1 MAVKRQNWITAALN
15 ILEELHYEDPSVVC
29 AHYKSRK
36 VRSDVKCLIRD
47 PLVRVKEIMLM
58 ATEIMLLY
66 EGMDADQRTLRRLRF
81 VRARI
86 DGAWFFGSGQSE

>member
-29 AHYKSRK
+29 AHYKCGK

-47 PLVRVKEIMLM
+47 PLV
-58 ATEIMLLY
+58 
-66 EGMDADQRTLRRLRF
+66 
-81 VRARI
+81 
-86 DGAWFFGSGQSE
+86 